1 MKSALILPAVILCA
15 CLYTL
20 AQSQKFPPYH
30 GHVND
35 FAGVID
41 QPTEERLEQYLL
53 DFEQKSGAQIAVVTI
68 RSLEGQ
74 PLEQYANNLYRAWG
88 IGQKTGPNKDK
99 GALLLVVI
107 GDRKTRLETGYGLEG
122 DIPDGLAGEMI
133 RRMRPDLQQG
143 RYGQAITSGVRTIV
157 ATLAEK
163 WGITLSGDD
172 PQYAYRQPTN
182 ISEPDTGASE
192 SDPFLSLLLVA
203 FVVIFFLIVARAS
216 RRGGGGRGRPG
227 GGHWV
232 GWPMIFNGGGGGFG
246 GGSWGSSGGGGG
258 WGSGGGGWGGFGGG
272 SSGGGGASDSW

>member
-1 MKSALILPAVILCA
+1 MRLPVKSALILPAVILCA

-20 AQSQKFPPYH
+20 AQPQKFPPYR

-35 FAGVID
+35 FADVID
-41 QPTEERLEQYLL
+41 QPTEDRLEKYLL
-53 DFEQKSGAQIAVVTI
+53 DFENRSGAQIAVATI
-68 RSLEGQ
+68 QSLEGQ
-74 PLEQYANNLYRAWG
+74 PLEEYANNLYRAWG
-88 IGQKTGPNKDK
+88 IGQRTGPNKDK

-107 GDRKTRLETGYGLEG
+107 GDRKTRLEVGYGLEG
-122 DIPDGLAGEMI
+122 DLPDGLAGEMI

-143 RYGQAITSGVRTIV
+143 QYGQAITNGTRTIV

-163 WGITLSGDD
+163 WGITLAGDD
-172 PQYAYRQPTN
+172 PLYAYRQPTDTA
-182 ISEPDTGASE
+182 EPSPVLALI
-192 SDPFLSLLLVA
+192 FVA
-203 FVVIFFLIVARAS
+203 FVVIFFLIVVRAA

-258 WGSGGGGWGGFGGG
+258 WGSSGGGWGGFGGG